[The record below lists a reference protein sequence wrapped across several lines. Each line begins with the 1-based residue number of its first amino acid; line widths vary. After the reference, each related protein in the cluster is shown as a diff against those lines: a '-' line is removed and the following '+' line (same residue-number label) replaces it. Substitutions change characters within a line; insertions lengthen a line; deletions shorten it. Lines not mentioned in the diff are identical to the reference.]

1 MNNKKRILLIIFV
14 FIMLTTL
21 HSKEVVLPER
31 IKGFFL
37 IKDVVFQNYS
47 LLSNKQINNK
57 ILQIYDRNIFLLSLQ
72 DIKKLFND
80 EYFVKEV
87 HVKKIFP
94 NTIKITIT
102 NDEPIAKI
110 YFKKDSFIITE
121 SNKLVPDVNFNYSK
135 ALPIVNGIGA
145 NNNDLNNGIK

>member
-1 MNNKKRILLIIFV
+1 
-14 FIMLTTL
+14 MLTTF
-21 HSKEVVLPER
+21 HSKEVVLSER

-57 ILQIYDRNIFLLSLQ
+57 ISQIYDRNIFLLSLQ

-94 NTIKITIT
+94 N
-102 NDEPIAKI
+102 N
-110 YFKKDSFIITE
+110 S
-121 SNKLVPDVNFNYSK
+121 
-135 ALPIVNGIGA
+135 
-145 NNNDLNNGIK
+145 

>member
-1 MNNKKRILLIIFV
+1 MNNKKRILLIIFA
-14 FIMLTTL
+14 FIMLTTF
-21 HSKEVVLPER
+21 HSKEILLPER

-37 IKDVVFQNYS
+37 IKNVILENYS
-47 LLSNKQINNK
+47 LLSNTQINNK
-57 ILQIYDRNIFLLSLQ
+57 ISQIYDRNIFLLNLQ
-72 DIKKLFND
+72 DIQKLFDD

-94 NTIKITIT
+94 NKIKIKII

-121 SNKLVPDVNFNYSK
+121 SNKLVSAKNFNYVK
-135 ALPIVNGIGA
+135 ALPIVNGIDA
-145 NNNDLNNGIK
+145 NI